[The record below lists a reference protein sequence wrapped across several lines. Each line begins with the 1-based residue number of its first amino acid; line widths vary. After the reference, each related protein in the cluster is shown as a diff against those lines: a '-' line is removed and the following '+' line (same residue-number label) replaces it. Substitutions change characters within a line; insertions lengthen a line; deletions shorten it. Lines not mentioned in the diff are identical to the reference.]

1 MTIDAFDPDQL
12 SPISIRVWESKYR
25 LFNDPIRETTIE
37 QSWQRVAS
45 ALAGPEKQQAHWR
58 RQFLQ
63 VLSDWSFLPAGR
75 ILAGAGVENHRITLL
90 NCFVMGAIRDS
101 VPGIS
106 RSLRQ
111 SAITLQQG
119 GGIGLD
125 FSSLQPAGSSPLHQG
140 PVALLQVWDGL
151 CAALVAEGSRRGA
164 MLASLRC
171 DHPDIEAFVRAKR
184 QAARLTH
191 FNLSVQISDDF
202 MRAVAEDTD
211 WPLCFPSG
219 TATGPIIRARDL
231 WELILQS
238 AYEGGEPG
246 VLFVD
251 SINRANNLAYCE
263 HLTTTNPCGEVP
275 LPPFGACDLGSI
287 NLSRLV
293 SRPFSEASAFQWQRL
308 EPICTTAVRMLD
320 NVLEISHFPLRQQ
333 RCCALQSRRLGL
345 GITGLADCLQMLGMA
360 YDSPEARQFATELMT
375 RIRDAA
381 YAASV
386 DLAGEKGCFP
396 GFDKKAYLQSAYI
409 RSLPAALQ
417 QAIGRQ
423 GIRNSHLLAIAPAG
437 SISLLANNV
446 CSGIEPMFSPG
457 YWRHISFAGQKESLW
472 LEPYGVRLWRH
483 FKPGQALPA
492 TMVAAGDLPPRA
504 HLEMQA
510 CLQPL
515 VDNAIAKTINVRAD
529 LPFARFRD
537 IYRQAFQL
545 GLKGVTVYRPN
556 LVRPNV
562 LEAGQGCKLSVC

>member
-1 MTIDAFDPDQL
+1 MTIAEFDPNQL
-12 SPISIRVWESKYR
+12 SPISTKVWESKYR
-25 LFNDPIRETTIE
+25 LYTDSIKETAIE
-37 QSWQRVAS
+37 HSWQRVAD
-45 ALAGPEKQQAHWR
+45 ALAGPEKQQAYWR
-58 RQFLQ
+58 RQFFQ
-63 VLSDWSFLPAGR
+63 ALSDWSVLPAGR
-75 ILAGAGVENHRITLL
+75 ILAGAGAENHRVTLL
-90 NCFVMGAIRDS
+90 NCFVMGVIRNS
-101 VPGIS
+101 MSGIS

-125 FSSLQPAGSSPLHQG
+125 FSSLQPAGSSTLHQG
-140 PVALLQVWDGL
+140 PVALLQIWNEL
-151 CAALVAEGSRRGA
+151 CAALVAGDSRRGA

-171 DHPDIEAFVRAKR
+171 DHPDIEAFVRAKS
-184 QAARLTH
+184 QAERLTY

-202 MRAVAEDTD
+202 MRAVEEDTG
-211 WPLCFPSG
+211 WALCFPPG
-219 TATGPIIRARDL
+219 GATGPIIKARDL

-238 AYEGGEPG
+238 AYESGEPG

-287 NLSRLV
+287 NLSQLV

-308 EPICTTAVRMLD
+308 EPICNTAIRILD
-320 NVLEISHFPLRQQ
+320 NVLEISNFPLRQQ
-333 RCCALQSRRLGL
+333 RRCTLQSRRVGL
-345 GITGLADCLQMLGMA
+345 GITGLADCLQMLGLA
-360 YDSPEARQFATELMT
+360 YESPEARQFATELMT

-396 GFDKKAYLQSAYI
+396 CFDKKAYLRSAYI
-409 RSLPAALQ
+409 RSLPMSLQ
-417 QAIGRQ
+417 QAIGQQ

-457 YWRHISFAGQKESLW
+457 YWRHISFAGQQESLW
-472 LEPYGVRLWRH
+472 LEPYGVQLWRYL
-483 FKPGQALPA
+483 KPGKALPD
-492 TMVAAGDLPPRA
+492 TMVAASDLSPKA

-537 IYRQAFQL
+537 VYRQAFQL

-556 LVRPNV
+556 PVRPNV
-562 LEAGQGCKLSVC
+562 LEPGQGCNQSVC